1 MGSGRKPCR
10 NISQLKTAIVGSLR
24 SWAQMCL
31 LFSLCPGAEL
41 WKSTGVDFIHY
52 FTKCLGL
59 VHFAFPRYSEAWL
72 NRSIYMSIATEI
84 TGGILCALISGLL
97 MLLTNDLIK
106 ELALP
111 FLLRALIH
119 YGPGYPWKRCFYN
132 NKHLACAS
140 VQETLGGVGQFR
152 HS

>member
-1 MGSGRKPCR
+1 M
-10 NISQLKTAIVGSLR
+10 
-24 SWAQMCL
+24 
-31 LFSLCPGAEL
+31 
-41 WKSTGVDFIHY
+41 ST
-52 FTKCLGL
+52 
-59 VHFAFPRYSEAWL
+59 
-72 NRSIYMSIATEI
+72 ATEI

-106 ELALP
+106 ELALL
-111 FLLRALIH
+111 FSLRALIH

-132 NKHLACAS
+132 NKHLACAF